1 MRVSLRSRITRN
13 LIALLGIPLAVA
25 IWATLA
31 WVLHSP
37 YLPPIDVVTTAFR
50 DNWLFARILSDVLPS
65 LWRFG
70 VGYVIGLVLGI
81 SLGLIF
87 GLVQPFR
94 FMFEPM
100 VDFVRAIPPIVLIPF
115 FLVLFG
121 LGDVSKILMIAL
133 GAATPILL
141 NTIEGVSNLDQVL
154 ADYVRVYQISAFH
167 RVIYRLRWAS
177 PQIVAGAR
185 ISLAIA
191 FILMVTSEMV
201 AATNGLGYF
210 VLTSQRTFAIAD
222 MWSGILL
229 LGMIGFVFSLI
240 FELFE
245 RRALAWYKGFKANSA
260 DK

>member
-1 MRVSLRSRITRN
+1 MTSRLARN
-13 LIALLGIPLAVA
+13 VLALLGIPLAVV
-25 IWATLA
+25 IWTTVASV
-31 WVLHSP
+31 WQSP
-37 YLPPIDVVTTAFR
+37 YLPQISTVAAAFK
-50 DNWLFARILSDVLPS
+50 DNWLFARLQSDVLPS

-70 VGYVIGLVLGI
+70 AGYVIGLVVGI
-81 SLGLIF
+81 SLGLLF
-87 GLVQPFR
+87 GLVRPLR
-94 FMFEPM
+94 LMFEPT

-133 GAATPILL
+133 GAATPVLL
-141 NTIEGVSNLDQVL
+141 NTIEGVKSLDSVL
-154 ADYVRVYQISAFH
+154 ADYVRAYQISAFH
-167 RVIYRLRWAS
+167 RVVYRLRWAS

-210 VLTSQRTFAIAD
+210 VLTSQRTFAIAN

-229 LGMIGFVFSLI
+229 LGLIGFVFSLL

-245 RRALAWYKGFKANSA
+245 RGALAWYKGFKASSA